1 MGRLRLS
8 AAPVVLLLAV
18 ACTDPGP
25 VPGSDR
31 VLSAA
36 GTASAEAPPPL
47 PPPTSST
54 TAVAVAVTV
63 AAPPTT
69 KVAVAPSTTVRRTA
83 TTRAPATATPPIE
96 GYSPAP
102 PPPGVDADGYGGYG
116 GVTDTTVG
124 GSTVTLWVY
133 PREQYLGETMQV
145 AAQVSGKDAIRSLT
159 IDFGNGYVHT
169 SPKQYSWD
177 CATEA
182 RNAGDSKWYVYP
194 APGQFRIT
202 ATAVVVPCEIYPGPP
217 AGTIGPDGLPLSTA
231 PMPLSPVGVPQTV
244 SAGMDVLQ
252 RPDRHLPP
260 VGPSPGP

>member
-1 MGRLRLS
+1 MGRLRLA

-36 GTASAEAPPPL
+36 GTASAEAPASL
-47 PPPTSST
+47 PTPTSTT
-54 TAVAVAVTV
+54 TAVTVT
-63 AAPPTT
+63 APPPTT
-69 KVAVAPSTTVRRTA
+69 KVAVAPPTMVRRTA
-83 TTRAPATATPPIE
+83 TTRVPATATPPIA

-116 GVTDTTVG
+116 GVTDSTVG
-124 GSTVTLWVY
+124 GTTVTLWVY
-133 PREQYLGETMQV
+133 SWEQYLGETMQV
-145 AAQVSGKDAIRSLT
+145 AAQVSSKDAIRSLI
-159 IDFGNGYVHT
+159 IDFGNGYVLT
-169 SPKQYSWD
+169 SPRQYSWD
-177 CATEA
+177 CATET
-182 RNAGDSKWYVYP
+182 RDAGDSKWYVYP

-202 ATAVVVPCEIYPGPP
+202 ATAVIVPCGIHPGPP
-217 AGTIGPDGLPLSTA
+217 AGTIGPDGQPLSTA
-231 PMPLSPVGVPQTV
+231 PMPLSPIGTPHSV
-244 SAGMDVLQ
+244 SAAMDVLQ